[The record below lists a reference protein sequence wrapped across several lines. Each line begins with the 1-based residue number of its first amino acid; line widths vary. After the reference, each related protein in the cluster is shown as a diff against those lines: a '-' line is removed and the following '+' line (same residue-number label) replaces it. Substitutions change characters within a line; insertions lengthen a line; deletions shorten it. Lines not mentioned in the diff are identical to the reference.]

1 MKLLSSSRTT
11 EPAAR
16 PCALLSVFL
25 IAAGLAAQTVE
36 TVAVASETLARK
48 SRVPGELLPY
58 LKVPVLARVTG
69 FVEAIDVDRGSAVKQ
84 GQVLAK
90 LSAPELA
97 AQIAEAEAKVA
108 AVEAQRAEAQSKL
121 LAVQSTYERLKK
133 AAETPGVVA
142 QNEVVLAEKAVDGAK
157 AQIAAI
163 ESAVQAARAAVKPWR
178 EMEAYLEVKA
188 PFAGTVTERLVHPG
202 ALVGPQAGNPAL
214 VVLEQLGRLRLVAA
228 VPEADA
234 GNVGRGAQVSFRVP
248 AFPGQTF
255 QGTVARVARVLD
267 AKTRTLPVEI
277 DVANPGG
284 RLGPGMYTE
293 VDWPVKRSGS
303 SLLVPVTAVAT
314 TTERSFVIRVVNG
327 RAEWVNVAKGVVQGE
342 RVEVMGA
349 LKEGDLV
356 VRRATDEIRDGQAV
370 GGR

>member
-1 MKLLSSSRTT
+1 MKLLSLLLL
-11 EPAAR
+11 AA
-16 PCALLSVFL
+16 C
-25 IAAGLAAQTVE
+25 LAAQSVE
-36 TVAVASETLARK
+36 TVAVSSETLSRQ

-69 FVEAIDVDRGSAVKQ
+69 FVESITVDRGSAVKQ
-84 GQVLAK
+84 GDVLAR

-108 AVEAQRAEAQSKL
+108 AVEAQRAEAQAKL
-121 LAVQSTYERLKK
+121 LAAQSTYERLKK

-142 QNEVVLAEKAVDGAK
+142 QNEVVLAEKAVEGAK
-157 AQIAAI
+157 AQIGAI
-163 ESAVQAARAAVKPWR
+163 ESAAAAARAAVKPLR
-178 EMEAYLEVKA
+178 EMEGYLEVKA

-202 ALVGPQAGNPAL
+202 ALVGPQAGNPPL
-214 VVLEQLGRLRLVAA
+214 VQLEQLGRLRLVAA

-234 GNVGRGAQVSFRVP
+234 GNVARGAQVRFRVP

-255 QGTVARVARVLD
+255 NGTVARVARVLD

-277 DVANPGG
+277 DVANPRGL
-284 RLGPGMYTE
+284 LGPGMYTE
-293 VDWPVKRSGS
+293 VDWPVKRAGA
-303 SLLVPVTAVAT
+303 SLLVPATAVAT

-327 RAEWVNVAKGVVQGE
+327 RAEWVTVSKGVTLGD
-342 RVEVMGA
+342 RVEVLGA

-356 VRRATDEIRDGQAV
+356 VRRATDEIRDGQPLAV
-370 GGR
+370 K

>member
-1 MKLLSSSRTT
+1 MKLLSNTRTT
-11 EPAAR
+11 DLGGGTFRSRVRLLSGAR
-16 PCALLSVFL
+16 RRACALLSVFV
-25 IAAGLAAQTVE
+25 IAASLAAQTVE
-36 TVAVASETLARK
+36 AVASETLSRK

-69 FVEAIDVDRGSAVKQ
+69 FVEAIDVDRGSAVQQ

-121 LAVQSTYERLKK
+121 LAAQSTYERLKK
-133 AAETPGVVA
+133 ASETPGVVA

-202 ALVGPQAGNPAL
+202 SLVGPQAGNPAL

-293 VDWPVKRSGS
+293 VDWPVKRAGP
-303 SLLVPVTAVAT
+303 SLLAPVT
-314 TTERSFVIRVVNG
+314 
-327 RAEWVNVAKGVVQGE
+327 AEWVNVAKGVVQGE

-349 LKEGDLV
+349 LQVGDLV

>member
-1 MKLLSSSRTT
+1 MK
-11 EPAAR
+11 
-16 PCALLSVFL
+16 LLSVFL
-25 IAAGLAAQTVE
+25 LAAGLAAQTVE

-69 FVEAIDVDRGSAVKQ
+69 FVEAIEVDRGSAVQQ

-121 LAVQSTYERLKK
+121 LAVESTYERLKK

-163 ESAVQAARAAVKPWR
+163 ESAAQAARAAVKPWR
-178 EMEAYLEVKA
+178 EMEAYLDVKA

-234 GNVGRGAQVSFRVP
+234 GNVGRGAQVNFRVP

-255 QGTVARVARVLD
+255 KGTVARVARVLD

-293 VDWPVKRSGS
+293 VDWPVKRAGP

-314 TTERSFVIRVVNG
+314 TTERSFVIRVVSG
-327 RAEWVNVAKGVVQGE
+327 RAEWVNVSKGVTLGE

-349 LKEGDLV
+349 LQDGDLV

-370 GGR
+370 GAR